1 MTQFDF
7 SVLAVTQE
15 LNRRTIDEVN
25 FFQIKDGL
33 VSLAPNE
40 LTELFEVVIPN
51 SADQTR
57 DRLRT
62 FRPCFNSK
70 HRETAI
76 AHLGYAI

>member
-25 FFQIKDGL
+25 FFEIKDGL
-33 VSLAPNE
+33 VRLAPNE
-40 LTELFEVVIPN
+40 LTELFEVVNPN
-51 SADQTR
+51 SADQTQ

-70 HRETAI
+70 HRGTAI
-76 AHLGYAI
+76 GQSGYAI